1 MGIMAN
7 GTLLC
12 PSVIGNDDLPLL
24 QRPSGHSLMAE
35 RAQLSRIGR
44 DDHFH
49 IFRMIRAGRRRQ
61 IRGLSVSPSGWPVA
75 DLAFYDFAH
84 IDTVVDAIGPFCD
97 LLCVTRGAIGRA
109 FVIWF
114 LGGNL
119 DD

>member
-35 RAQLSRIGR
+35 RAQLSRVGWN
-44 DDHFH
+44 DHFP
-49 IFRMIRAGRRRQ
+49 IFRMFPTGRRRHVKAF
-61 IRGLSVSPSGWPVA
+61 SVSFSGRSVA
-75 DLAFYDFAH
+75 DLTFYDLAD
-84 IDTVVDAIGPFCD
+84 INAVVDAIRPFCD
-97 LLCVTRGAIGRA
+97 LLRMTRGAIGRA